1 MRLASTTDIRT
12 ALGYDNI
19 GDIVN
24 AINAELASTTKQ
36 LAATIRVDS
45 FDRKERADT
54 YRVGDTPVLDS
65 VPRLRL
71 LLSCGFVEADT
82 VRVLLGDSVGAI
94 AAGHFTEVV
103 PDAVDAA
110 KGVIADY
117 HSDYSYRFV
126 QVIYTAGFRDD
137 LDHPGQYLFD
147 DVPLWLQEAAKL
159 NARIM
164 LGGNPLMTSGD
175 KGAPDTRQFQAQ
187 LSQILTPRIRYVPS
201 ALQPII
207 RA

>member
-1 MRLASTTDIRT
+1 VRLASTTDIRT

-94 AAGHFTEVV
+94 LGGEFTEVV
-103 PDAVDAA
+103 PDAVDAER
-110 KGVIADY
+110 GVIADY

-137 LDHPGQYLFD
+137 LNHPGQYLLD
-147 DVPLWLQEAAKL
+147 DVPFWLQEAAKL

-164 LGGNPLMTSGD
+164 LAGNPLMTSGD
-175 KGAPDTRQFQAQ
+175 KGAPDTTPFQKQ
-187 LSQILTPRIRYVPS
+187 LSQIVTPRIRYVPS

-207 RA
+207 RE

>member
-1 MRLASTTDIRT
+1 VRLASTTEIRT

-94 AAGHFTEVV
+94 LGGEFTEVV
-103 PDAVDAA
+103 PDAVDAER
-110 KGVIADY
+110 GVIADY

-137 LDHPGQYLFD
+137 LDHPGQYLLD
-147 DVPLWLQEAAKL
+147 DVPFWLQEAAKL

-164 LGGNPLMTSGD
+164 LAGNPLMASGD
-175 KGAPDTRQFQAQ
+175 KGAPDTTPFQKQ
-187 LSQILTPRIRYVPS
+187 LSQIVTPHIRYVPS

-207 RA
+207 RE

>member
-1 MRLASTTDIRT
+1 VRLASTTEIRT

-36 LAATIRVDS
+36 LAALIRVDS
-45 FDRKERADT
+45 FDLRERADT
-54 YRVGDTPVLDS
+54 FRVGDTPFLDH

-71 LLSCGFVEADT
+71 LLSCGFVDPST
-82 VRVLLGDSVGAI
+82 VRVLLGDSVAAI
-94 AAGHFTEVV
+94 DAGQFTEVV

-126 QVIYTAGFRDD
+126 QVIYTAGFDND
-137 LDHPGQYLFD
+137 LANPGQYVLD
-147 DVPLWLQEAAKL
+147 DVPFWLQEAAKL

-164 LGGNPLMTSGD
+164 LAGNPLMTSGD
-175 KGAPDTRQFQAQ
+175 KGAPDTTPFQKQ
-187 LSQILTPRIRYVPS
+187 LSQIVTPRIRYVPS

-207 RA
+207 RE